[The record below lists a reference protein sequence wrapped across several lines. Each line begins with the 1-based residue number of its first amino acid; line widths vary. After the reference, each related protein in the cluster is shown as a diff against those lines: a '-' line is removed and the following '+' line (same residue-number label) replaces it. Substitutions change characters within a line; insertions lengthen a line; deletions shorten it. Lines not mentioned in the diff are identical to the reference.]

1 MISKNKFF
9 ESSIPLLT
17 CPKRVSRGLFFDI
30 TSQTEQGVL
39 SDVRLA
45 LKVSD
50 MSTGE
55 AEKKTVVENSDLR
68 RSARVRKFPEK
79 YADFVI

>member
-30 TSQTEQGVL
+30 TSQTEQGVAFL
-39 SDVRLA
+39 SIDR
-45 LKVSD
+45 VSLYHPKINLTED
-50 MSTGE
+50 RATLVNFEMSTCDKEG
-55 AEKKTVVENSDLR
+55 
-68 RSARVRKFPEK
+68 F
-79 YADFVI
+79 